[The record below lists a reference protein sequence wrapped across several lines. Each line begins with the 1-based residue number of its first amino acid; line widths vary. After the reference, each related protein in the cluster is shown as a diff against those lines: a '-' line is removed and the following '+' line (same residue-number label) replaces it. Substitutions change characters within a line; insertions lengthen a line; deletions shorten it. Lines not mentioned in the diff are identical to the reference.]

1 MTEDNNNKKSYKK
14 KDKYEKE
21 QQEIV
26 RKLNGILGLDE
37 KNNKFVLEELKQD
50 EEKQKQIIGLEEEV
64 KKYFVYN
71 RWPYFNK
78 NKEIENKWMSLLKS
92 IYKSGGY
99 NMVFKNITILL
110 NEKKI
115 ATKEYY
121 IIKYV

>member
-50 EEKQKQIIGLEEEV
+50 EEKQKQIIGLEEDV
-64 KKYFVYN
+64 KKYFACTRWTYYN
-71 RWPYFNK
+71 K
-78 NKEIENKWMSLLKS
+78 VVDNKWLSLLKA
-92 IYKSGGY
+92 IYKNTNYDVQYKYKMRNGERYIEYSI
-99 NMVFKNITILL
+99 NKNL
-110 NEKKI
+110 
-115 ATKEYY
+115 
-121 IIKYV
+121 